1 MGTARLLGRA
11 ALTAVVAASLAL
23 GTGTVAATAKDVD
36 LRTSSR
42 SSVAK
47 AYNTVLAPA
56 LKVKTGWTGSSGKC
70 RLGKESAASRKAT
83 RKAVNFVRALNQLDE
98 IKLSSKLNKR
108 ALRTALLMQA
118 NGSLSHSPSKKSFT
132 KCWTNSAKV
141 GASRSNLYLSWGYG
155 DLAPSTGARAIVG
168 YMTDSGS
175 GNLAVGHRR
184 WILNPTTR
192 VMATG
197 STSTANALTVTG
209 TKTSKKAARPTYL
222 EWPAKGWFPTQLEP
236 DGRWSL
242 SASSKKVSFAKAKVK
257 VQRITSKG
265 KVLKKQKV
273 RVHRVQDGYGPNTL
287 VFTVKGV
294 KTPKAKKTVRYKVTV
309 TGIKGAKKSRY
320 SYTVKLFDPTKF

>member
-1 MGTARLLGRA
+1 MATARPLGRA
-11 ALTAVVAASLAL
+11 ALAVVVAASLTL

-42 SSVAK
+42 SSVAT

-56 LKVKTGWTGSSGKC
+56 LKVRTGWTGSPDGC
-70 RLGKESAASRKAT
+70 RVGKESAASRTAT

-98 IKLSSKLNKR
+98 ITLSAKLNKR

-118 NGSLSHSPSKKSFT
+118 NGALSHAPSKATFS
-132 KCWTNSAKV
+132 KCWSSTARL

-168 YMTDSGS
+168 YMTDSGP

-197 STSTANALTVTG
+197 STATANALTVTG
-209 TKTSKKAARPTYL
+209 TKTSTKAAQPAYL

-236 DGRWSL
+236 EGRWSL
-242 SASSKKVSFAKAKVK
+242 SASSRTVSFTKAKVK
-257 VQRITSKG
+257 VQRIDAKG
-265 KVLKKQKV
+265 KVLTKQKV
-273 RVHRVQDGYGPNTL
+273 TVHEVQRGYGPNTL

-294 KTPKAKKTVRYKVTV
+294 KTPKARKTVRYKVTV
-309 TGIKGAKKSRY
+309 KGIKGAKKSKY
-320 SYTVKLFDPTKF
+320 TYTVKVFDPTAF